1 MPVRLGSVLLP
12 LLFFPVLHEHRAER
26 FEGLQS
32 LASTNNAARPILVLV
47 VFLRGGVSVT

>member
-1 MPVRLGSVLLP
+1 MDVL
-12 LLFFPVLHEHRAER
+12 PVLHEHRAER